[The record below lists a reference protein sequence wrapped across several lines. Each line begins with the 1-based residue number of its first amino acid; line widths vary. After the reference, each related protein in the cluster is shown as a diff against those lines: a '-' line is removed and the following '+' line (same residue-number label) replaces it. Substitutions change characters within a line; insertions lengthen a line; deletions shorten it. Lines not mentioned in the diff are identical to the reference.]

1 VIAAHGIDGNPDHA
15 VFISRFARQAAG
27 ACQVGGSR
35 RFGEN
40 SGFGL
45 PHNRLF

>member
-15 VFISRFARQAAG
+15 VFISLAWGQRPREIR
-27 ACQVGGSR
+27 GSR